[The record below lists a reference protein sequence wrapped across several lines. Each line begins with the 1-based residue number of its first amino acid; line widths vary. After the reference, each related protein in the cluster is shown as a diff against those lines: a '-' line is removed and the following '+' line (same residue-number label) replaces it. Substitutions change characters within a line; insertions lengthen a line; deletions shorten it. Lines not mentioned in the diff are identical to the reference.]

1 MELQTAE
8 RQVCIMRIFCRWLVG
23 IALIMFL
30 SYAASAQGVSE
41 KVSSDGPEGKVF
53 NMSSV
58 GDMVKAA
65 GDFRKAAEA
74 LERFGAMLT
83 GIVSTLSEGL
93 EVTSRNHAVM
103 SDSFDPFGFKTAF
116 KTIRE
121 QSQTIQRLQKAEIRR
136 LRKECREIRKRAD
149 GRDNKRKK
157 QKKGS
162 RSRFPTLPN

>member
-1 MELQTAE
+1 MKLQTAE
-8 RQVCIMRIFCRWLVG
+8 RWVCIMRVFCRCLVS

-41 KVSSDGPEGKVF
+41 KVSPDGSAGKVF
-53 NMSSV
+53 NMSGV
-58 GDMVKAA
+58 GDMVQAA

-74 LERFGAMLT
+74 LERFGGMLK

-93 EVTSRNHAVM
+93 EESSRNHAVM

-121 QSQTIQRLQKAEIRR
+121 QGLTIQRLQKAEIRR
-136 LRKECREIRKRAD
+136 LRKECREMKKRLD
-149 GRDNKRKK
+149 GRDRKRKK
-157 QKKGS
+157 QKSG
-162 RSRFPTLPN
+162 